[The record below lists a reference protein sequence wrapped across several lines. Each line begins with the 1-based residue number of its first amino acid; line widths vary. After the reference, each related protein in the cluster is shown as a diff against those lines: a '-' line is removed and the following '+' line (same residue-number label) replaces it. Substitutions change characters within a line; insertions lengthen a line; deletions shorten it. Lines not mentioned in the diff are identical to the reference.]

1 MALGTVSKVLKGGR
15 SIDFADGDRKVA
27 FRDVALTSGANYTTG
42 GETLNPADF
51 GLREI
56 WGVEPMGPALSTA
69 ASTTF
74 QVGFNYSTGKLMA
87 FGQNATPGPAV
98 AQPQVTANTNL
109 STFSV
114 RLRVEGRAA

>member
-1 MALGTVSKVLKGGR
+1 MALGTVTKVTKHGR
-15 SIDFADGDRKVA
+15 SIDFADGDRKTVY
-27 FRDVALTSGANYTTG
+27 RDVQLSAGANYTTG
-42 GETLNPADF
+42 GETLTPSAF
-51 GLREI
+51 GLKEI
-56 WGVEPMGPALSTA
+56 WCVEPMGPALSTA

-87 FGQNATPGPAV
+87 FGQNATPGAAV

-109 STFSV
+109 STFVV